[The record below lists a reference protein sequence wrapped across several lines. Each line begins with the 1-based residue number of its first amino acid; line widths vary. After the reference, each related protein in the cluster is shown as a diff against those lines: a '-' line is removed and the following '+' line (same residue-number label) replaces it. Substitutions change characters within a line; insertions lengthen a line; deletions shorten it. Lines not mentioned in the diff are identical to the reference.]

1 MDPSVQDIDMTR
13 PVPVGPGVI
22 LPRDVTMWGRL
33 KGILGRTQK
42 CEYTTDDYI
51 NDVISRTGEWKEQL
65 AGGEGALGVEIRKL
79 IGGGFGFPEH
89 PDIIQIKCDI
99 GGGSEQVPFIL
110 NIPLDVAVELRK
122 TISMTLEVIENQK
135 AVGGWP
141 LSTSPTTPGPW
152 SGG

>member
-1 MDPSVQDIDMTR
+1 
-13 PVPVGPGVI
+13 
-22 LPRDVTMWGRL
+22 MWGRL
-33 KGILGRTQK
+33 KRILGRARQR
-42 CEYTTDDYI
+42 EYTTDDYI

-79 IGGGFGFPEH
+79 IGGGFGSPEH

-141 LSTSPTTPGPW
+141 LSTPRTS
-152 SGG
+152 

>member
-1 MDPSVQDIDMTR
+1 MTR
-13 PVPVGPGVI
+13 PVPIGTGVI

-33 KGILGRTQK
+33 KGILGRARQR
-42 CEYTTDDYI
+42 EHATDDYI

-99 GGGSEQVPFIL
+99 GGGSEPVPFIL
-110 NIPLDVAVELRK
+110 NIPLDVAIELRK

-141 LSTSPTTPGPW
+141 LSTSSPDTGETLKDE
-152 SGG
+152 